1 MLVVVVGHRWSSMV
15 NTLAEGAGNLLFSSA
30 GSAQQMYG
38 AAAVCVICKSVFLCF
53 QTSVSSVSQQV
64 QLVSVCF

>member
-15 NTLAEGAGNLLFSSA
+15 NTLAEGAGNLLFFF
-30 GSAQQMYG
+30 Q
-38 AAAVCVICKSVFLCF
+38 AVYNRCMVLKLSMSYANLCLCF

-64 QLVSVCF
+64 QFVSVCF